1 MFTNSFLAITP
12 AAVSSDTFDDVIQK
26 IIDAFPV
33 ATITGI
39 MGSIITGAA
48 PYALL
53 YWGARKVLKAT
64 FSAVKKGRVRI

>member
-1 MFTNSFLAITP
+1 MFTDTFLAITP
-12 AAVSSDTFDDVIQK
+12 AEVSSTTFDGVIQS

-33 ATITGI
+33 STITGI
-39 MGSIITGAA
+39 FASIITGAA